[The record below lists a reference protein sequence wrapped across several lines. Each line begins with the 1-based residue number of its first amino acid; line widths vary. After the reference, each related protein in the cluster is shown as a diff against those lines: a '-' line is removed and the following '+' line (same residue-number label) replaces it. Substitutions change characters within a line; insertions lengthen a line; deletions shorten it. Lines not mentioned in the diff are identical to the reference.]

1 MTQLNPLAV
10 QNADVLRAID
20 AREISGLN
28 SINGLAAAFTRDPS
42 NLRKTLKLLK
52 DEGLL
57 TDDPMQDGL
66 TPAGVGQLTA
76 IDRAENDDVA
86 SSSGLIAVPHDAI
99 LPDPDNARRDWDSA
113 EAVAD
118 LRALANDIAVNG
130 LLQNLVVRLND
141 RDDGPDAFTADP
153 QPGDFI
159 LVGGERRWRAI
170 GLLIEDG
177 VWGED
182 RLIPVRL
189 FDATEQAQVRL
200 AALAENLQRRNLN
213 PIEEAQAYR
222 GLREAGLTTEEIADR
237 VTLTRRHVQMRLQL
251 LEHLT
256 EEEQRRM
263 TLGADAPDRLSVS
276 DARKLVQ
283 AQEAKRKRRAEWEDQ
298 LTPRQR
304 LIMAEVRIRAGGP
317 SYWLPVEV
325 DGAAMNADDDAIA
338 LNKAGL
344 LHIPTTVNAEGQAM
358 ARFEYRAEPV
368 TAALFMDGV
377 DSYAADLRAQ
387 LGLPE
392 PAKDQ
397 VSTTW
402 LNGPFELT
410 PELAARIEA
419 DKAAREKRDREL
431 ELEQQHYARERQARA
446 ERMSLMRTHAEGLLA
461 QAATAPAAP
470 VVEDLPQVAGGLE
483 HPLPW
488 RATDLAVI
496 LDAEGDQVMRFG
508 NYYNHASDDHVAL
521 AMMTAAA
528 VNAAAGMATPPLHL
542 TESEAAGADDDDD
555 IQDDDAADDE

>member
-1 MTQLNPLAV
+1 MTELNLLAV
-10 QNADVLRAID
+10 QNAPLLRELGKPGAAQTVNEI
-20 AREISGLN
+20 ARQIGRDESN
-28 SINGLAAAFTRDPS
+28 VRKSIKALVAAGLAT
-42 NLRKTLKLLK
+42 
-52 DEGLL
+52 
-57 TDDPMQDGL
+57 DPMCL
-66 TPAGVGQLTA
+66 TQEGGRQLEA
-76 IDRAENDDVA
+76 IDRAESDVA
-86 SSSGLIAVPHDAI
+86 PLPPGLIAARHDVI

-113 EAVAD
+113 EAAAD

-153 QPGDFI
+153 QPGDLI

-222 GLREAGLTTEEIADR
+222 GLREAGLTTEDIADR

-256 EEEQRRM
+256 EDEQRRM
-263 TLGADAPDRLSVS
+263 TLGAEDPDRLSVS

-283 AQEAKRKRRAEWEDQ
+283 AQEAKRKRRAEWEEI

-304 LIMAEVRIRAGGP
+304 LIMAEVRIRAGKP
-317 SYWLPVEV
+317 DYWIRVEV
-325 DGAAMNADDDAIA
+325 DGAAMNADEDAVA
-338 LNKAGL
+338 LHKAGL
-344 LHIPTTVNAEGQAM
+344 LHIPTTVNAEGQAK
-358 ARFEYRAEPV
+358 AGFEYKSEIV

-377 DSYAADLRAQ
+377 EAYAAVLRGQ
-387 LGLPE
+387 LDLPE
-392 PAKDQ
+392 PAEGQ
-397 VSTTW
+397 LSTAW

-419 DKAAREKRDREL
+419 DKAAREQREREIQMERDHE
-431 ELEQQHYARERQARA
+431 ARERQARMD
-446 ERMSLMRTHAEGLLA
+446 RMSLMRTHAEGLLA
-461 QAATAPAAP
+461 QAATPPLAP
-470 VVEDLPQVAGGLE
+470 VIDDLPQIAGGLE

-488 RATDLAVI
+488 CATDLAVI
-496 LDAEGDQVMRFG
+496 LDAQGERVMRFG
-508 NYYNHASDDHVAL
+508 NYYDHANDDEVAL
-521 AMMTAAA
+521 AMMTATA
-528 VNAAAGMATPPLHL
+528 VNAAAGMATPPLHK
-542 TESEAAGADDDDD
+542 TASADEAAGAVEDEEG
-555 IQDDDAADDE
+555 ADEE